1 MNGKMAT
8 SEEKQETVDA
18 LKGERYY
25 RVLISGYGG
34 EAAYMSISKE
44 AHDFWKPILD
54 EHGDNDLV
62 AYMAADDDEEP
73 EYDEIDGV
81 PEEAQFL
88 HDKDDDNYKRPW
100 YESHTEFEHSYGGT
114 WDSCHICIDEV
125 DSEEYNA
132 SVVAEVLDER
142 INELNDRLGEESD
155 YEIEMV
161 QMGVCDETPE
171 GTEYI
176 AQLYSSEKGQFFDGI
191 IETLGDFDVKKL
203 TIVTTE
209 FLNGEDTIT
218 SVEYD
223 GVEVDNQGGDTNGKG
238 YYASVW
244 SNK

>member
-1 MNGKMAT
+1 MAT
-8 SEEKQETVDA
+8 TEEKQETIDV

-25 RVLISGYGG
+25 RVMISGYGG

-54 EHGDNDLV
+54 EHGDSDLV
-62 AYMAADDDEEP
+62 EYMNCDDLEEC
-73 EYDEIDGV
+73 EFDEIDGV

-100 YESHTEFEHSYGGT
+100 YESHTEFEHQYGGEYS
-114 WDSCHICIDEV
+114 SCYINIDEV

-132 SVVAEVLDER
+132 NVIKEVLNER
-142 INELNDRLGEESD
+142 ISDLNDRLGEESD
-155 YEIEMV
+155 YEVEMV
-161 QMGVCDETPE
+161 QMTACGEEPE

-176 AQLYSSEKGQFFDGI
+176 AQLYSSEKGTFFDGTI
-191 IETLGDFDVKKL
+191 TTYGDFDVNKL

-209 FLNGEDTIT
+209 YLNGEDTI
-218 SVEYD
+218 SNVEYD
-223 GVEVDNQGGDTNGKG
+223 GVDIDNGGGDTNGKG

-244 SNK
+244 KC

>member
-1 MNGKMAT
+1 MAT
-8 SEEKQETVDA
+8 TEEKTELVET
-18 LKGERYY
+18 LKGPRYY
-25 RVLISGYGG
+25 RVSISGYGG
-34 EAAYMSISKE
+34 ESAYMSISKE
-44 AHDFWKPILD
+44 AHDFWQPICE

-62 AYMAADDDEEP
+62 AYMASDDGEEP
-73 EYDEIDGV
+73 EYDEIDSV

-100 YESHTEFEHSYGGT
+100 YESHTEFEHSYGVE
-114 WDSCHICIDEV
+114 WDSCHILIEEV